1 MAERCES
8 LGVEI
13 CFVIF
18 YLWQCFAKTFRFLMT
33 DPAGPPKSI
42 ERSPQQICSRNN
54 SKYFQNETDSQIIIC
69 IIFTICFV
77 ILIPT
82 DIQTRL
88 QLHTYNFLELF
99 RVCPSIIH
107 LGNKQVVCL
116 AQQRIIIA
124 SRWQMKYSAE
134 NQQNQ
139 LGKMII
145 TLYPYMDSIPSYS
158 CN

>member
-1 MAERCES
+1 
-8 LGVEI
+8 
-13 CFVIF
+13 
-18 YLWQCFAKTFRFLMT
+18 MT
-33 DPAGPPKSI
+33 DSAGPLKTI
-42 ERSPQQICSRNN
+42 ERSPQQICFRKN
-54 SKYFQNETDSQIIIC
+54 SKYFKNETDSQIIC

-77 ILIPT
+77 ILIPS

-99 RVCPSIIH
+99 RVYPSIIH
-107 LGNKQVVCL
+107 LGNKQVVCI

-145 TLYPYMDSIPSYS
+145 TLYPHMDSVPSYS
-158 CN
+158 CS